1 MMLIQPVRSAATLVD
16 QLCEKL
22 AQHLGS
28 LPKNDHP
35 LLPPERVLAKQFG
48 VSRTVFREAA
58 KRLEFQGL
66 IEIRHGSGIRAVRR
80 LHKPLSAS
88 LTFLLPNRTD
98 RLRQLTETRALIEP
112 EIAAR
117 AAQRSTKADIRE
129 LEHIHSQ
136 LANSAS
142 TRDAV
147 FHDIAFHRKLAEM
160 AGNQVLSLLLDSLA
174 ELGRESR
181 ETTIGN
187 VGAHAAIAHHR
198 TVLDALIARDSEAAR
213 TAMAHHLHRAAEDLT
228 KTPKPRKKRDASK
241 GDD

>member
-1 MMLIQPVRSAATLVD
+1 MLIQPVRSAATLVD

-22 AQHLGS
+22 AQHLGA
-28 LPKNDHP
+28 LPKNEHP

-88 LTFLLPNRTD
+88 LTLLLPNRAD
-98 RLRQLTETRALIEP
+98 RLRQLTETRTLIEP

-117 AAQRSTKADIRE
+117 AAQRASKADIRD
-129 LEHIHSQ
+129 LEHIQSE
-136 LANSAS
+136 LAGSAS
-142 TRDAV
+142 THEAV
-147 FHDIAFHRKLAEM
+147 LHDIAFHRKLAEI

-187 VGAHAAIAHHR
+187 VGAQTAIAHHR
-198 TVLDALIARDSEAAR
+198 AVLDALIARDSDTARAAM
-213 TAMAHHLHRAAEDLT
+213 THHLLGAAEDLA
-228 KTPKPRKKRDASK
+228 KTPKARKKRGDSK
-241 GDD
+241 NHA